1 MISFVQYAD
10 NKSMLNRILEITEEN
25 RYISLSRGF
34 IVIKSNTETLGNV
47 PLDDVSVLLLTAQ
60 SVTVSKNVL
69 NALAENNCITVL
81 CGKNYNPQSMVL
93 PIANHCFYTKNIKL
107 QINSSEPFKKRVWQQ
122 IIIQKIKNQALVLKL
137 CNKEYKKVE
146 IISSS
151 VKSGDSDNREAYTAK
166 LYWQTLFDKDF
177 KRDKNGEGI
186 NALLNYGYA
195 VMRAS
200 MARAICA
207 AGLIPALGVNHNN
220 NLNQFCL
227 ADDFFE
233 IYRPIIDLHVYE
245 LWKAG
250 ETEVTSENKKKLIN
264 SLWINVHTQQGN
276 TPVFQSMQYLINSY
290 VQSMESKNPNL
301 KLPLWDGS
309 VNEDI

>member
-1 MISFVQYAD
+1 MINLIQYAD
-10 NKSMLNRILEITEEN
+10 NQGMLNRILEITEEN

-34 IVIKSNTETLGNV
+34 IVIKSNSETLGKV

-60 SVTVSKNVL
+60 GITVSKNVL
-69 NALAENNCITVL
+69 NELAENNCITIL
-81 CGKNYNPQSMVL
+81 CGKNYVPQSMVL

-107 QINSSEPFKKRVWQQ
+107 QINCSEPFKKRVWQQ

-137 CNKEYKKVE
+137 CNKEYQKVE
-146 IISSS
+146 KIASF
-151 VKSGDSDNREAYTAK
+151 VKSGDSDNREAYAAK
-166 LYWQTLFDKDF
+166 IYWQTMFGKDF

-200 MARAICA
+200 MSRAICS

-220 NLNQFCL
+220 KLNQFCL

-245 LWKAG
+245 LWKNG
-250 ETEVTSENKKKLIN
+250 ETEVTSENKRKLIN
-264 SLWINVHTQQGN
+264 ALWVNVHTHQGN
-276 TPVFQSMQYLINSY
+276 TPVFQSMQYLVNSY
-290 VQSMESKNPNL
+290 VQGMETKKTNL
-301 KLPLWDGS
+301 ELPLWNGS
-309 VNEDI
+309 INEDI